1 MTRNHAGDEDDDKNF
16 ISKIEKMI
24 KDLLGTKEGDLE

>member
-1 MTRNHAGDEDDDKNF
+1 MMRDLAGDKDDDKNF
-16 ISKIEKMI
+16 MSKIEKMI